1 MDPRG
6 DGRLDPHCFNN
17 VMTKS
22 IVNSRT
28 EALKTDIN
36 LCFDNKLSNCPLSFV
51 YTSHIL
57 QIHVS
62 VR

>member
-6 DGRLDPHCFNN
+6 DGRLDPHCFDN

-51 YTSHIL
+51 YASHIL
-57 QIHVS
+57 
-62 VR
+62 